1 MQVMPR
7 TGLSM
12 AKKLGLSFN
21 SERLML
27 DENYNIKIGTH
38 FLETLLRKF
47 DGSKVLAT
55 AAYNA
60 GPSRVQDWINQFG
73 DPRERGV
80 DPLVWIELIPFLETR
95 NYVKRVMEA
104 DWVYRGK
111 LNGIPAKLN
120 IGRQVFGHR
129 F

>member
-1 MQVMPR
+1 MI
-7 TGLSM
+7 LKS
-12 AKKLGLSFN
+12 
-21 SERLML
+21 
-27 DENYNIKIGTH
+27 H
-38 FLETLLRKF
+38 FLKTLLRKF
-47 DGSKVLAT
+47 EGSKVLSI

-60 GPSRVQDWINQFG
+60 GPYRVTEWINQFG
-73 DPRERGV
+73 DPREEGV

-111 LNGIPAKLN
+111 ENGTPSKLN
-120 IGRQVFGHR
+120 LGRQSFGHK